1 MAKILIPS
9 SLIPLTGS
17 VQQCLLLAKEQGF
30 SIDEIELG
38 VSPTQ
43 FIQLVLG
50 QNTFRVGTDLIDVC
64 EEVETADFVLY
75 YQSGLSVSECRQQPS
90 SAIFI
95 GIEDVESKHDD
106 SV

>member
-38 VSPTQ
+38 VS
-43 FIQLVLG
+43 QLNLFNLFLG
-50 QNTFRVGTDLIDVC
+50 KIP
-64 EEVETADFVLY
+64 FV
-75 YQSGLSVSECRQQPS
+75 
-90 SAIFI
+90 
-95 GIEDVESKHDD
+95 
-106 SV
+106 

>member
-17 VQQCLLLAKEQGF
+17 VQQSLLLAKEQGF

-64 EEVETADFVLY
+64 EEAETADFVLY
-75 YQSGLSVSECRQQPS
+75 YQSVYRFQNVANNHPRPFLLVL
-90 SAIFI
+90 
-95 GIEDVESKHDD
+95 KT
-106 SV
+106 

>member
-1 MAKILIPS
+1 MTKILIPS

-17 VQQCLLLAKEQGF
+17 VQQCLFLAKEQGF

-50 QNTFRVGTDLIDVC
+50 QNTFRVSTDLIDVC
-64 EEVETADFVLY
+64 EEAETADFVLY
-75 YQSGLSVSECRQQPS
+75 YQSGLFGFRMSPTT
-90 SAIFI
+90 ILGHFYWY
-95 GIEDVESKHDD
+95 
-106 SV
+106 